1 MLKYTEE
8 RKLNNYK
15 IIIEYVG
22 FKYNGWQKQGN
33 TKNTI
38 QGKFENILLEL
49 TGENVEIN
57 ASGRT
62 DAGVHAKGQVANFKT
77 NKDYPC
83 DYLKNYFNKYLPD
96 DVRVLSV
103 EKASDRFH
111 ARLNAKAKT
120 YEYKIAN
127 VEKASVFEHKFST
140 FIEEKLDVGKMIK
153 ASEKF
158 LGTHDF
164 KAFCSNKRYKKST
177 VREIYDIDISTND
190 NIISIKIHGNGFL
203 YNMVRIMVGTLVEV
217 GLGKL
222 KPEDIP
228 EILRSKDREKA
239 GYTMPPQGLALIKV
253 EY

>member
-1 MLKYTEE
+1 M
-8 RKLNNYK
+8 NNYK
-15 IIIEYVG
+15 ILIEYVG
-22 FKYNGWQKQGN
+22 SKYNGWQKQGN

-38 QGKFENILLEL
+38 QGKFENILYEL

-62 DAGVHAKGQVANFKT
+62 DAGVHAKGQCANFKT
-77 NKDYPC
+77 KKDYPC

-96 DVRVLSV
+96 DIKVLSV
-103 EKASDRFH
+103 EKSSERFH

-127 VEKASVFEHKFST
+127 VEKPSVFEHKFCAY
-140 FIEEKLDVGKMIK
+140 IEEKIDLSKMG
-153 ASEKF
+153 AATEKF
-158 LGTHDF
+158 IGTHDF

-177 VREIYDIDISTND
+177 IREIYDIDISEND
-190 NIISIKIHGNGFL
+190 GIISIKIHGNGFL

-217 GLGKL
+217 GLGKI
-222 KPEDIP
+222 KAEDIP
-228 EILRSKDREKA
+228 GILKSQDREKA
-239 GYTMPPQGLALIKV
+239 GYTMPPQGLALLEV

>member
-1 MLKYTEE
+1 MY
-8 RKLNNYK
+8 NYK
-15 IIIEYVG
+15 ILIEYVG
-22 FKYNGWQKQGN
+22 SKFNGWQKQGN

-38 QGKFENILLEL
+38 QEKFENILKEL

-77 NKDYPC
+77 TKEYNAE
-83 DYLKNYFNKYLPD
+83 YLKSYFNKYLPND
-96 DVRVLSV
+96 IKVLSV
-103 EKASDRFH
+103 WSVNERFH

-127 VEKASVFEHKFST
+127 VEKPSVFEHKFCC
-140 FIEEKLDVGKMIK
+140 FIEEKLNVDEMIK
-153 ASEKF
+153 ASGYLMGK
-158 LGTHDF
+158 HDF

-177 VREIYDIDISTND
+177 VREIFDINISESHGM
-190 NIISIKIHGNGFL
+190 ISIKIYGNGFL

-222 KPEDIP
+222 KAEAIPDI
-228 EILRSKDREKA
+228 LSSKDREMA
-239 GYTMPPQGLALIKV
+239 GYTMPPQGLTLLNV